1 MGDQALPWF
10 GEQPRPEQDEQERAR
25 EAQGASRATTG
36 GGGDGAGPVCI
47 GVVEGQLRAEM
58 VRSYL
63 EDAGFTVFLQGESV
77 AGVYGLVGGLLSQVR
92 VFVPAAQAEEAKPVF
107 EEFESS

>member
-10 GEQPRPEQDEQERAR
+10 GERQDEQEQAARA
-25 EAQGASRATTG
+25 STG
-36 GGGDGAGPVCI
+36 GDGNGAGPVCI

-63 EDAGFTVFLQGESV
+63 EDAGFTVYLQGESV
-77 AGVYGLVGGLLSQVR
+77 AGIYGLVGGMLSQVR
-92 VFVPAAQAEEAKPVF
+92 VFVPATQADEARPVF
-107 EEFESS
+107 EEFVG

>member
-10 GEQPRPEQDEQERAR
+10 GERPRSDGDEQEREAQTDAR
-25 EAQGASRATTG
+25 ETTG
-36 GGGDGAGPVCI
+36 GGGAGPVCI

-63 EDAGFTVFLQGESV
+63 EDAGFTVYLQGESV

-92 VFVPAAQAEEAKPVF
+92 VFVPAAQAEEALPVF
-107 EEFESS
+107 EEFVG